1 MYVDQLNLK
10 TMKKVKLFGLSL
22 LTLSA
27 AALLTGC
34 GGKGSDIPDYA
45 LGKGSYFG
53 NHKSGFTAVS
63 GKIETLPEA
72 VSFGYDETNRM
83 MEIKGYEVQ
92 MDGKNFYFLF
102 KGTLGAGG
110 SRNNR
115 VNRLF
120 EDNSLTVHALVA
132 PNNNDGKYAKMK
144 NDRSYSDSYFFVDDE
159 ELAEAMKAFDAAPKT
174 PNQTSR
180 YTPKEYAD
188 RGGEKTYHAEIVA
201 VVKYRGRENFG
212 DTEFVSL
219 YLSCGAAVQLYTE
232 ESVYSGDKIDCITDK
247 DNRVI
252 KYKID

>member
-1 MYVDQLNLK
+1 MQVKVNLK
-10 TMKKVKLFGLSL
+10 TMKKVKLFSLSL
-22 LTLSA
+22 LTLLSSA
-27 AALLTGC
+27 ALTCC

-83 MEIKGYEVQ
+83 MEIKGYEIQ

-102 KGTLGAGG
+102 KGTLGTGG
-110 SRNNR
+110 YRNSR

-120 EDNSLTVHALVA
+120 EDHSLTVHALVV

-144 NDRSYSDSYFFVDDE
+144 NDRSYSDTYFFVDDE
-159 ELAEAMKAFDAAPKT
+159 ELAAAIKAFDAAPKT
-174 PNQTSR
+174 PNQTRR

-188 RGGEKTYHAEIVA
+188 RGGERTYHAGIIA
-201 VVKYRGRENFG
+201 VVKYHGRENFN
-212 DTEFVSL
+212 DTEFLSL
-219 YLSCGAAVQLYTE
+219 YLSCGAVVQLYTE
-232 ESVYSGDKIDCITDK
+232 ENIYAGDSIDCITDK
-247 DNRVI
+247 NNRVI
-252 KYKID
+252 KYKTN